1 MSQDAPIRSAP
12 KKRLMMSFWDREIH
26 IWRLNKQSKITP
38 ENEEAAPNNRQLV
51 AKMLIKGEANITSAA
66 LSADGSVL
74 AASTSTEIKV
84 FHLRTRK
91 SEEGSDGLRISKIT
105 TPGSLS
111 GGARL
116 VQLSPDGKWLCIVRP
131 DSRIILA
138 RLLSTTSSTTIH
150 AQPTKLARL
159 NRSIEKHISL
169 GGLGTYDRTVTQAA
183 FSHDNRVLAV
193 SDLAGYIDTWILS
206 GQEDLTQSN
215 GDSEAASASESED
228 SDSEEESDEE
238 GQSSAKRKPILGQ
251 NWTRNPSASSIPK
264 IPATPTVLSFRPA
277 SPSSKSLSNGV
288 TTHAIPTRHNPNPV
302 AHNLPSGEDRLLV
315 VTATGDVFEFE
326 VLKGA
331 LSAWSRRNPTSAFPN
346 AFTKLKD
353 QARGCVWDVTES
365 RERLWLYGVGWLFML
380 DLSRDFPP
388 QSNGLV
394 NGIASGGKK
403 RKRKGGKEEDSGAGS
418 MIPDSKLGTGMSR
431 KMQRV
436 IHEEVNESHDIE
448 FSNTDA
454 MDIDEDG
461 DEDSPTLERLR
472 RGGDHH
478 ESKDVESYNG
488 NSEGDVYWYT
498 FKYRPMLGMCVI
510 GEGGNADIGPEVAIV
525 ERPIW
530 EADLGPRYVGD
541 QEWEK
546 PGL

>member
-1 MSQDAPIRSAP
+1 M
-12 KKRLMMSFWDREIH
+12 
-26 IWRLNKQSKITP
+26 
-38 ENEEAAPNNRQLV
+38 
-51 AKMLIKGEANITSAA
+51 
-66 LSADGSVL
+66 
-74 AASTSTEIKV
+74 
-84 FHLRTRK
+84 
-91 SEEGSDGLRISKIT
+91 
-105 TPGSLS
+105 
-111 GGARL
+111 
-116 VQLSPDGKWLCIVRP
+116 
-131 DSRIILA
+131 
-138 RLLSTTSSTTIH
+138 
-150 AQPTKLARL
+150 
-159 NRSIEKHISL
+159 
-169 GGLGTYDRTVTQAA
+169 
-183 FSHDNRVLAV
+183 
-193 SDLAGYIDTWILS
+193 
-206 GQEDLTQSN
+206 
-215 GDSEAASASESED
+215 
-228 SDSEEESDEE
+228 
-238 GQSSAKRKPILGQ
+238 
-251 NWTRNPSASSIPK
+251 
-264 IPATPTVLSFRPA
+264 
-277 SPSSKSLSNGV
+277 
-288 TTHAIPTRHNPNPV
+288 
-302 AHNLPSGEDRLLV
+302 V